1 MSKKNYKELDSPA
14 ISNNNV
20 GGSVGIIET
29 IVCIML
35 DEINV

>member
-1 MSKKNYKELDSPA
+1 MSKKNYKEIKSPA

-20 GGSVGIIET
+20 AGSVGIIKT
-29 IVCIML
+29 VVCIML